1 MHIYYCQR
9 TVSHYLFFFY
19 IRTAKNNSKI
29 YYNAK
34 IKDDIVNT
42 ASLSLLGTITSL
54 SNKKDTILKSC
65 FFV

>member
-1 MHIYYCQR
+1 MLS
-9 TVSHYLFFFY
+9 SHFNTTNFKVFDLS
-19 IRTAKNNSKI
+19 RTAKNNSKI